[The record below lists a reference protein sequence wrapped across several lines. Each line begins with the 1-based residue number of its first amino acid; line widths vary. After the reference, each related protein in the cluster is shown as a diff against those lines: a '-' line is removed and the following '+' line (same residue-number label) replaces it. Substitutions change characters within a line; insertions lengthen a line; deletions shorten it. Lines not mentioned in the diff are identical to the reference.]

1 MATVL
6 MFVKLIHPMQQE
18 MTTVSDD
25 AVAAGG
31 GIAPVDRVVAPVEEV
46 TPPLDWLFESN
57 PIMAWSIVIAG
68 LLILVTIAYYAIEY
82 FRQSINDDP
91 ASATSEKLSELEQ
104 LKSTAYMTDEEKRRL
119 NAASP
124 IAALAKDGEVD
135 PELAVFR
142 KIKQQRMS
150 NQNSEKESMFNELED
165 NPDG

>member
-1 MATVL
+1 
-6 MFVKLIHPMQQE
+6 
-18 MTTVSDD
+18 
-25 AVAAGG
+25 
-31 GIAPVDRVVAPVEEV
+31 
-46 TPPLDWLFESN
+46 
-57 PIMAWSIVIAG
+57 
-68 LLILVTIAYYAIEY
+68 
-82 FRQSINDDP
+82 
-91 ASATSEKLSELEQ
+91 LEQ